1 MRQASNLTYI
11 EAMPWAARYIKC
23 DGEINDICKEHE
35 YNARCWDVNRT
46 EVTPVTPQA
55 KFPKGRA
62 KWHPGSRRHQ
72 VVGRVLAFTL
82 LNALKEGLKEW
93 NEADEYNISD
103 DSWHLTA
110 RYENIRTKLEDLGPD
125 FGWCKEH
132 EMNELDWVCKH
143 PVKARTEFTPRAY
156 PSLSNIRT
164 LMHPDMAELVPG
176 PDRPLYEP
184 PEQFNPDLHPPPG
197 AIDVLNIVEAGVDFK
212 STLNPDYAKDYY
224 KTPSFANRPNIP
236 FGKGVG
242 LSTMAGDEY
251 CDGTADSFC
260 GKGPK
265 DACLLAGTNDSRNG
279 LVMDGYSGWTV
290 LNIPDLKFGY
300 VTLKLDT
307 SHPSGTNSQTDN
319 WTSENNDNNSTE
331 SEARLLKGDPTPEYC
346 DEFKFEYAIDG
357 VITSLNKDE
366 FLGRIHQ
373 VQRVVTTVTIL
384 KDQNFTGGEEK
395 EVEIAFR
402 ITGCGRV
409 KTFQLSHIYWA

>member
-1 MRQASNLTYI
+1 
-11 EAMPWAARYIKC
+11 
-23 DGEINDICKEHE
+23 
-35 YNARCWDVNRT
+35 
-46 EVTPVTPQA
+46 
-55 KFPKGRA
+55 
-62 KWHPGSRRHQ
+62 
-72 VVGRVLAFTL
+72 
-82 LNALKEGLKEW
+82 
-93 NEADEYNISD
+93 
-103 DSWHLTA
+103 
-110 RYENIRTKLEDLGPD
+110 
-125 FGWCKEH
+125 
-132 EMNELDWVCKH
+132 
-143 PVKARTEFTPRAY
+143 
-156 PSLSNIRT
+156 
-164 LMHPDMAELVPG
+164 
-176 PDRPLYEP
+176 
-184 PEQFNPDLHPPPG
+184 LHPPPG

-224 KTPSFANRPNIP
+224 KTPTFANSPKMP

-242 LSTMAGDEY
+242 LSTIAGDEY

-260 GKGPK
+260 GKGPQ
-265 DACLLAGTNDSRNG
+265 DICLLAGTNDSRNG

-300 VTLKLDT
+300 IALKFDT
-307 SHPSGTNSQTDN
+307 SHPSDSNTQTDN
-319 WTSENNDNNSTE
+319 WTSENNGNNSAE
-331 SEARLLKGDPTPEYC
+331 SKVRLLKGDPPPEYC

-384 KDQNFTGGEEK
+384 KDPNFTGGEEK